1 MITRAQD
8 YLYTTPLA
16 AGIHGKILPNVA
28 GTGEA
33 CVDRYEDVVYL
44 VEMAR
49 ERAKWEYGST
59 YDPTQYVL
67 PNFDPASIGADRATI
82 AGLCDYAHNA
92 PNGYVIDINSR
103 MIPSTWSD
111 ANTYPIVVY
120 AGDADGWAWV
130 TWRKTIP
137 ALALTCPTAANVPR
151 ISDTDTI
158 AKLFADFSG
167 MKRWL
172 FLAGD
177 KVNETDFANGQGHSY
192 SSGGICHTSYMV
204 QVGNASGTMV
214 GSHPEYAHYPSWGW
228 DRSYYDGAS
237 HYDEGNIYCTLRVYI
252 KKGFVYDRLTG
263 SSCLGTTRLYA
274 NWHFDY
280 LQFRQRGAASYTNK
294 GGTTVV
300 TAHLFD
306 VGSALTACTGA
317 LAEEYDAYFDIP
329 LFAGAGLQ
337 TVAGQIK
344 SAAIAKY
351 AAEGFADDADHEWF
365 AQVHLTHLIIDTG
378 VVTHV
383 ARIES

>member
-16 AGIHGKILPNVA
+16 AGIHGKILPRVS
-28 GTGEA
+28 GTAEA

-59 YDPTQYVL
+59 YDPTQLVL
-67 PNFDPASIGADRATI
+67 PNFDPASVVADRATI
-82 AGLCDYAHNA
+82 AGLCDYVHNA
-92 PNGYVIDINSR
+92 PNGYVYPISQ
-103 MIPSTWSD
+103 MIPSTWRD
-111 ANTYPIVVY
+111 ANTYPIVVGPNE
-120 AGDADGWAWV
+120 ADGDAWMR
-130 TWRKTIP
+130 WRKTIP
-137 ALALTCPTAANVPR
+137 SLALTCPTAANAPR
-151 ISDTDTI
+151 ISDADTVS
-158 AKLFADFSG
+158 KLFADLSS

-172 FLAGD
+172 ITAGD
-177 KVNETDFANGQGHSY
+177 VVSEADFANGQGHSY
-192 SSGGICHTSYMV
+192 PSYGICHTSYMV
-204 QVGNASGTMV
+204 QVGDASGTMV
-214 GSHPEYAHYPSWGW
+214 DPRHPEYAHYPTWGW

-237 HYDEGNIYCTLRVYI
+237 HYDEGNIYCTLRVYV
-252 KKGFVYDRLTG
+252 KKGFAYDRLTG
-263 SSCLGTTRLYA
+263 ASCLGTTRLYA
-274 NWHFDY
+274 NWVFSW

-294 GGTTVV
+294 SGTTVL

-337 TVAGQIK
+337 TAAGQIK
-344 SAAIAKY
+344 SAILAKY

-365 AQVHLTHLIIDTG
+365 AQVHLANLIIDTG
-378 VVTHV
+378 VVSHT
-383 ARIES
+383 ARIEN